1 MNDEL
6 LDQVIARLRNEPVP
20 EMPGELTLAPPL
32 AARRWKRHASIVSG
46 LAASLLIATW
56 WRWSAEQG
64 PEQQGPG
71 APAPAVV
78 QRAETDPREPL
89 VVVRTID
96 LAEPLTRL
104 EAKLTA
110 IDAEIVALRRRAALL
125 DARRKAEE
133 LVAHYQAGAAIN

>member
-1 MNDEL
+1 MNDDEL
-6 LDQVIARLRNEPVP
+6 LDLVIARLRNESVP
-20 EMPGELTLAPPL
+20 EMPGELTLAPPF
-32 AARRWKRHASIVSG
+32 AARRWKRYASITGG

-64 PEQQGPG
+64 PG
-71 APAPAVV
+71 APVPAVV
-78 QRAETDPREPL
+78 QRSETDARDPI

-104 EAKLTA
+104 ETGLTV